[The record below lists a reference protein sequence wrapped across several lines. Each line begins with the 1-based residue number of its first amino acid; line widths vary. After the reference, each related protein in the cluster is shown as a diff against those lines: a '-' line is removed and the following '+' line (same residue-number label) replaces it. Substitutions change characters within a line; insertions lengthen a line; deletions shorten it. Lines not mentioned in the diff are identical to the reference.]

1 MREREDV
8 DVDADVIRREYRR
21 QLGLCPDCG
30 ADRERCA
37 ANARDAQQEATRRA
51 TERGDLGA
59 E

>member
-8 DVDADVIRREYRR
+8 DVDVERREYRR

-37 ANARDAQQEATRRA
+37 ANARDAQQEAARRA